1 MLKFMQRSFVMAAAL
16 LATAGLA
23 RAAPVVPTIN
33 FDDTAVT
40 FPDTITVT
48 TTGFKSFTLGGKSGT
63 TFTIAESGVAQTFS
77 GKWDAVVAP
86 TTAAVDV
93 FLLEPFG
100 LVGPNKRG
108 LISDVFRFSISTLV
122 DQTGKQVGSQIEGSF
137 NSDDP
142 DGLGYIRELGPNET
156 GIVEDGKPV
165 TVPYQGINIVLASDL
180 NAPDP
185 TPEPASMILMAVG
198 IAGMAGYGWR
208 RRKQA

>member
-16 LATAGLA
+16 LATAGSA
-23 RAAPVVPTIN
+23 WAAPVVPTIN

-48 TTGFKSFTLGGKSGT
+48 TTGFNSFTLGGKSGKK
-63 TFTIAESGVAQTFS
+63 FTIAEAGVAQTFS
-77 GKWDAVVAP
+77 GKWDAVVVP
-86 TTAAVDV
+86 TTAPVEV
-93 FLLEPFG
+93 FLLESTG
-100 LVGPNKRG
+100 VGPNRRA
-108 LISDVFRFSISTLV
+108 LISDIFRFSISTILG
-122 DQTGKQVGSQIEGSF
+122 QTGKPVGSQIEGSF

-142 DGLGYIRELGPNET
+142 DGRGYIRELGPNET